1 MKPASNKNKPEAAPA
16 MAARAATIARDT
28 VPLLARQ
35 ISTVRLAGGV
45 FWKRRT
51 PTGTV
56 CTISA
61 TKTPTE
67 SRMTRRSCRGGGHG
81 RIRRGPAGPRGFV
94 ALLRHFKWC
103 VVCVQEDWFTDG
115 RRVHDNITNMAAVEV
130 LLDIDRKKKKAK
142 KIKLITETQ
151 VF

>member
-67 SRMTRRSCRGGGHG
+67 SRTTRRSCRGSEHG
-81 RIRRGPAGPRGFV
+81 FGRRGPAGPRGLRSAPPAPLQVVHRARPRGLVHGRPARSRQHHEHGGGGGAVRPTVFRSPFNCGFV
-94 ALLRHFKWC
+94 
-103 VVCVQEDWFTDG
+103 
-115 RRVHDNITNMAAVEV
+115 
-130 LLDIDRKKKKAK
+130 DR
-142 KIKLITETQ
+142 I
-151 VF
+151 